1 MDYKKLMMES
11 LSSML
16 EEGETLRFPFYGSLV
31 KEKLAYFGFFGL
43 TENVLLVAL
52 LGRGNEDISSYSR
65 IPLDIKEAHI
75 KKTLIPTGYKITIFT
90 NDNTFCQI
98 QAYKKVLNIN
108 CQAENVTAFVKYLEA
123 FPSA

>member
-43 TENVLLVAL
+43 TENALLVAL

-65 IPLDIKEAHI
+65 IPLDIKEVHI

-108 CQAENVTAFVKYLEA
+108 CQAENVTAFVTYLEA